1 MLKLQQ
7 RFQQLEPSPTTQ
19 SHLAVN
25 GGRLVGNQIEMVVE
39 GIDPQPATLTGEV
52 NGDRLLV
59 GLTREGVTRRYVG
72 SPL

>member
-39 GIDPQPATLTGEV
+39 GIDPQPATV
-52 NGDRLLV
+52 NGDRLLG